1 MDQEHGLLN
10 QQVQSLSEDLARH
23 TTEMTNSRREY
34 TNNLVTLRT
43 QLAEKT
49 EEVFVYFFTAKL
61 YSKILIIH
69 STAYSQLP
77 NISQL
82 HNKYKET
89 EESKPIKVANLIKP
103 IYRKCWYTNFVET
116 VNNNGS
122 FSKFLIST
130 LKCGMS
136 RPTDG
141 THGRVF

>member
-23 TTEMTNSRREY
+23 TTEMTNTRREY

-49 EEVFVYFFTAKL
+49 EEVFVYFFTDKL

-69 STAYSQLP
+69 FAAYSKLP

-89 EESKPIKVANLIKP
+89 Q
-103 IYRKCWYTNFVET
+103 RHC
-116 VNNNGS
+116 S
-122 FSKFLIST
+122 FIPT
-130 LKCGMS
+130 RN
-136 RPTDG
+136 RPTPQCLTVAATLHTDS
-141 THGRVF
+141 HNSRISLFFSVKLIH

>member
-23 TTEMTNSRREY
+23 TTEMTNTRREY

-69 STAYSQLP
+69 FAAYSHLP

-82 HNKYKET
+82 HIKYKET
-89 EESKPIKVANLIKP
+89 EECKHLQIIVAKLIKP
-103 IYRKCWYTNFVET
+103 IYRKCWNTNFVET

-122 FSKFLIST
+122 FSKLLIST

-136 RPTDG
+136 RPTIW
-141 THGRVF
+141 HIQ